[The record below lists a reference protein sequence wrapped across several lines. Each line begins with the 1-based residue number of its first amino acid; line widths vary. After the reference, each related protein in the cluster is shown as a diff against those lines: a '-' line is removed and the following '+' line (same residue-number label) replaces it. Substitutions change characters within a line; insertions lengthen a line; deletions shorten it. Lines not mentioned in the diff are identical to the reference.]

1 MAAQRTCFHESDPRL
16 ALWRRAGVEGI
27 GTFALVLAATGSGI
41 AAARAFATLPGMILP
56 VTAVAIAAALV
67 GLIVALGSVSG
78 GHYNPLITLL
88 QWLGRERNGMCTIAY
103 VAAQSLGGLLGGAA
117 AAALWGGPSG
127 PASGLAGGLGW
138 PGLGGELVA
147 SAGLMLVV
155 FGCMRSGR
163 TDTGPFAVGAWL
175 VADIIATPT
184 AAYANP
190 AVVFGALVTTG
201 PLHLAPASAAP
212 YLLGEGLGALL
223 AFGLVCTLFPRPRAA

>member
-1 MAAQRTCFHESDPRL
+1 MAAQPTCFHEADPRL

-88 QWLGRERNGMCTIAY
+88 QWLGGERNGICTVAY
-103 VAAQSLGGLLGGAA
+103 VAAQMLGGLLGGAA

-127 PASGLAGGLGW
+127 PAGGLGW

-163 TDTGPFAVGAWL
+163 TESGPFAVGAWL

-190 AVVFGALVTTG
+190 AVVLGALVTTG
-201 PLHLAPASAAP
+201 PLHLTPASAAP
-212 YLLGEGLGALL
+212 YLLGEALGALV
-223 AFGLVCTLFPRPRAA
+223 AFGLVRTLFPRPGAA

>member
-1 MAAQRTCFHESDPRL
+1 MAAQPTCFHEADPRL
-16 ALWRRAGVEGI
+16 ALWRRAGVEGV
-27 GTFALVLAATGSGI
+27 GAFALVLAATGSGI

-88 QWLGRERNGMCTIAY
+88 QWLGGERNGICTIAY

-117 AAALWGGPSG
+117 AAAFWGGPSG
-127 PASGLAGGLGW
+127 PAGGLGW
-138 PGLGGELVA
+138 PGLVGELVA

-184 AAYANP
+184 TAYANP

-201 PLHLAPASAAP
+201 PLHLAPASAGS
-212 YLLGEGLGALL
+212 YLLGEALGALV
-223 AFGLVCTLFPRPRAA
+223 AFGLVRALFPRPGAA

>member
-1 MAAQRTCFHESDPRL
+1 MAAQPTCFREADPRL

-78 GHYNPLITLL
+78 GHYNPLVTLL
-88 QWLGRERNGMCTIAY
+88 QWLGGERTGICTIAY
-103 VAAQSLGGLLGGAA
+103 VAAQSVGGVSGGAA
-117 AAALWGGPSG
+117 AAALWGGPR
-127 PASGLAGGLGW
+127 AVAGGLAWQGT
-138 PGLGGELVA
+138 GSELVA

-190 AVVFGALVTTG
+190 AVVLGALVATG
-201 PLHLAPASAAP
+201 PLHLASASAAP
-212 YLLGEGLGALL
+212 YLLGELLGALL
-223 AFGLVCTLFPRPRAA
+223 AFALVRTFFPRPSAG

>member
-1 MAAQRTCFHESDPRL
+1 MAAQPTCFHEADLRL
-16 ALWRRAGVEGI
+16 ALWRRAGVEGL
-27 GTFALVLAATGSGI
+27 GTFALVLAAIGSGI
-41 AAARAFATLPGMILP
+41 AAARVFAAQPGMILP

-88 QWLGRERNGMCTIAY
+88 QWLGRERSGVCTIAY
-103 VAAQSLGGLLGGAA
+103 VAAQSLGGVLGGAA
-117 AAALWGGPSG
+117 AAALWGGPS
-127 PASGLAGGLGW
+127 ATAGGLGW
-138 PGLGGELVA
+138 HGTGGELVA

-190 AVVFGALVTTG
+190 AVVFGALVTNG
-201 PLHLAPASAAP
+201 PLHLATGSAAP
-212 YLLGEGLGALL
+212 YLLGEALGALV
-223 AFGLVCTLFPRPRAA
+223 AFGLIHTFFPAGSAA

>member
-1 MAAQRTCFHESDPRL
+1 MAAQPTCFHEADPRL
-16 ALWRRAGVEGI
+16 ALWRRAGVEGL

-41 AAARAFATLPGMILP
+41 AAARVFATLPGMILP

-78 GHYNPLITLL
+78 GHYNPLITVL
-88 QWLGRERNGMCTIAY
+88 QWLGGERSGVCTLAY
-103 VAAQSLGGLLGGAA
+103 VVAQSLGGIFGGAA
-117 AAALWGGPSG
+117 AAALWGR
-127 PASGLAGGLGW
+127 PAGVAGGLAWHGM
-138 PGLGGELVA
+138 GGELVA

-163 TDTGPFAVGAWL
+163 VDTGPFAVGAWL
-175 VADIIATPT
+175 VADILATPT

-212 YLLGEGLGALL
+212 YLLGEALGALIAL
-223 AFGLVCTLFPRPRAA
+223 GLVRTFFPQARAA